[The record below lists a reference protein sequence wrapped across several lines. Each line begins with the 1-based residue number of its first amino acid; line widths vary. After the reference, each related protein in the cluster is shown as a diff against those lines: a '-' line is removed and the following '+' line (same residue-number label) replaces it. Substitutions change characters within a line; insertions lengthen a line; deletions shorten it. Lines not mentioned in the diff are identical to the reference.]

1 MKRLQAGQRAYPR
14 RRPFTGAW
22 IETFHRRRHGRPIEV
37 APSRGRGLKQTWVLV
52 PWRFFPV
59 APSRG
64 RGLKPMKTNPRSHGN
79 CRPFTGAWIETRV
92 SSSIRYATAV
102 APSRGRGLKH
112 LPGPP
117 LPSAA
122 TVAPSRGRGLKRFL
136 RRCWPKRNGSPLHG
150 GVD

>member
-1 MKRLQAGQRAYPR
+1 MNAVSAVMNIRVAPSRGRGLKPITIQGQNDRPKVAPSRGRGLKRLQAGQRAYPR

-79 CRPFTGAWIETRV
+79 CRPFTGAWIETFV
-92 SSSIRYATAV
+92 FQPISV
-102 APSRGRGLKH
+102 QCK
-112 LPGPP
+112 
-117 LPSAA
+117 
-122 TVAPSRGRGLKRFL
+122 K
-136 RRCWPKRNGSPLHG
+136 SPLHG